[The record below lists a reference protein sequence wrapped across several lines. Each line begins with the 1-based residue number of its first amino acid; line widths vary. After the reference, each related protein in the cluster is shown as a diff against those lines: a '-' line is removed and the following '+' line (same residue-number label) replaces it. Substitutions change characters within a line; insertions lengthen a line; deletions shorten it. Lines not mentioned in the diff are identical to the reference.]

1 MLLFSMKKIK
11 SFYNVIANIGLTPN
25 MKIEEVQRLQLTN
38 TLGSLPIILHFFFI
52 YEGIANDFLY
62 PLLIGICSTLFTLLA
77 LYLNHKLHHYTAKSI
92 LFCINAFAIFVAN
105 NSFNMDNS
113 VTIYF
118 FPLFI
123 CFELAYDVIKEFR
136 YFLFAVIF
144 SIVCLVCSFI
154 LPKYI
159 FYKYVIAEHLL
170 ATNIAHNYI
179 FPFLLFGLFLSIIIR
194 NNNSTQKKLIQAG
207 EDSEKANKAKS
218 TFLSNMS
225 HELRTPLNGIIGATN
240 LLMHEPASPSQK
252 RYYEVLQHTSD
263 HMLNLIN
270 QILDFSKINENKIN
284 LDRNVFN
291 MQHMV
296 TKLCRVL
303 KTQNNDE
310 FVQFIFT
317 IDEGLN
323 KEVISDDLRLKQ
335 ILLNLL
341 SNAIK
346 FTKAGTISLTA
357 KLTHEVENK
366 LRIKFIV
373 EDTGVGINDVQLKKI
388 FESFE
393 QADNS
398 TTRVF
403 GGTGLGLSISKEL
416 VYLFNSNLEV
426 ESVVGKGSTFSFEI
440 EVEKNEVK
448 ANVEQTATSVALKSL
463 EGLKILVAED
473 NKVNM
478 LVLLTFLKK
487 WNVSYTEAVN
497 GLIALEKYKQHSFDL
512 ILMDLEMPEMDGY
525 TAVEQLRKKDT
536 TIPIIAFTAALYD
549 GMAEDLLSKGF
560 TDYMHKPFN
569 PKDLYSKIA
578 PYKQNLN

>member
-1 MLLFSMKKIK
+1 MKKLK
-11 SFYNVIANIGLTPN
+11 NLYSAVANIGLKPD
-25 MKIEEVQRLQLTN
+25 MKIEAVQRLQLTN
-38 TLGSLPIILHFFFI
+38 ILGSLPIILHLFFI
-52 YEGIANDFLY
+52 YEGIINDFFY
-62 PLLIGICSTLFTLLA
+62 PLFIGLLSITITLFA
-77 LYLNHKLHHYTAKSI
+77 LYLNYKQQYYFAKSI
-92 LFCINAFAIFVAN
+92 LLCINAFIIFVAN
-105 NSFNMDNS
+105 NSFNMDRS
-113 VTIYF
+113 VTLYF

-123 CFELAYDVIKEFR
+123 CFELVYDIIEEFR
-136 YFLFAVIF
+136 YFIFAAVF
-144 SIVCLVCSFI
+144 SIICLLCSLL

-159 FYKYVIAEHLL
+159 FYKYVIEEHLL
-170 ATNIAHNYI
+170 ASNITHNYV
-179 FPFLLFGLFLSIIIR
+179 FPFLLFGLFLSVIIK

-207 EDSEKANKAKS
+207 NDSEKANKAKS

-296 TKLCRVL
+296 NKLCRVL
-303 KTQNNDE
+303 QTQNNDE
-310 FVQFIFT
+310 FVQFVFT
-317 IDEGLN
+317 IDERLN
-323 KEVISDDLRLKQ
+323 KEVVSDDLRLKQ

-341 SNAIK
+341 SNAVK
-346 FTKAGTISLTA
+346 FTKEGTISLA
-357 KLTHEVENK
+357 ASVLQEVGNK
-366 LRIKFIV
+366 MRIKFTV
-373 EDTGVGINDVQLKKI
+373 TDTGVGISEVQLKKI
-388 FESFE
+388 FDSFE
-393 QADNS
+393 QADSS
-398 TTRVF
+398 TTRIF

-416 VYLFNSNLEV
+416 VYLFGATLDVQSK
-426 ESVVGKGSTFSFEI
+426 VGEGSTFSFEI

-448 ANVEQTATSVALKSL
+448 SDLDSSKVSVTLKTL
-463 EGLKILVAED
+463 DGLRILVAED

-487 WNVSYTEAVN
+487 WNVTYTEAVN
-497 GLIALEKYKQHSFDL
+497 GLVALEKYKQQSFDL

-525 TAVEQLRKKDT
+525 TAVSELRKKDT
-536 TIPIIAFTAALYD
+536 KIPIIAFTAALYD
-549 GMAEDLLSKGF
+549 NMGEDLQSKGF

-569 PKDLYSKIA
+569 PKDLHKKIA
-578 PYKQNLN
+578 PYLQN